1 MDDINHIQNI
11 WMQIRSSFKSYT
23 KNGFENE
30 KRTQRKVNDI
40 KTFELRHFRRMCIVV
55 ICQSR
60 LDSSTLY
67 FVYLVGNSC
76 NGGVSNILKSLL
88 LKQVFFRIVKE

>member
-1 MDDINHIQNI
+1 
-11 WMQIRSSFKSYT
+11 MQIRSSFKSYT
-23 KNGFENE
+23 KNGFANE
-30 KRTQRKVNDI
+30 KRTLKKVNDI
-40 KTFELRHFRRMCIVV
+40 ETFELRYFRRMCIVV

-76 NGGVSNILKSLL
+76 NGGVSNMLKSLL

>member
-1 MDDINHIQNI
+1 MDGINHIQNV

-67 FVYLVGNSC
+67 FF
-76 NGGVSNILKSLL
+76 LL
-88 LKQVFFRIVKE
+88 GWEFMQWRCPQYAEVPTVKTIFF